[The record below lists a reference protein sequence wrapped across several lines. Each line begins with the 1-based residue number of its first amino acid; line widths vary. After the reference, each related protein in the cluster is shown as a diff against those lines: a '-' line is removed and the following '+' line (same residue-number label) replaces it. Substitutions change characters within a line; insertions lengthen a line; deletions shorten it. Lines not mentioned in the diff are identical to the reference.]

1 MSRRPTSP
9 RRRYPV
15 SLRLRSALSRR
26 RRLASA
32 VLLSLALTL
41 VLVRFSPPEARTA
54 PVVTAARELA
64 AGTVVS
70 VEYLAVARYPR
81 GLVPEGAVPDP
92 ARLAGRTLAGPTTR
106 GQPLTE
112 AAVVG
117 PGLLTG
123 QPAGITAVTL
133 RIDDPGVLR
142 HVRAGDHVDV
152 VHLPDG
158 AVAGDTAVLGRGL
171 PVLWV
176 SSGAAG
182 KDTGLLTDAPEDEG
196 LVVVGAPHADA
207 AGLAGATG
215 TGRTTVV
222 LVPAPVSPSGEDV
235 APRATA
241 RAPGS
246 PPHSPVPSRGR
257 AAPSPAAE
265 ARFP

>member
-9 RRRYPV
+9 RRRYPL

-26 RRLASA
+26 RRVATA

-64 AGTVVS
+64 VGTVVS
-70 VEYLAVARYPR
+70 AEHLAVTRYPR

-92 ARLAGRTLAGPTTR
+92 AQLAGRTLAGAATP

-133 RIDDPGVLR
+133 RIGDPGVLR
-142 HVRAGDHVDV
+142 HVRSGDHVDV

-158 AVAGDTAVLGRGL
+158 AVAGDGSVLGRGL

-176 SSGAAG
+176 SSGAGGEDA
-182 KDTGLLTDAPEDEG
+182 GLLSDGPDDEG
-196 LVVVGAPHADA
+196 LVVVGAPHAEA
-207 AGLAGATG
+207 AGLAGVTG
-215 TGRTTVV
+215 AGRTTVV
-222 LVPAPVSPSGEDV
+222 LVPAPVSPSAEGA
-235 APRATA
+235 APPATA

-246 PPHSPVPSRGR
+246 PPPAPSRGR